1 MTGMDYSHPR
11 VNLIPRTEIERRR
24 RGRVARG
31 WLVAVI
37 IAAVLAVGLVG
48 GAWAAKTFA
57 DQRLTQEQG
66 RTGALAAQLEGYR
79 DVSGTLRTQDSLT
92 RMRATAMGADL
103 SWTALIDRVRRH
115 LPGGVTLGWYTIAS
129 GPAVGGDTDAVGPS
143 GTITL
148 TTENLALLTAAADAI
163 REDDAVNSIALQ
175 RTETADG
182 LFIATFDIA
191 FTAAVNSGTYT
202 VEASE

>member
-1 MTGMDYSHPR
+1 MTGMDFSHAR
-11 VNLIPRTEIERRR
+11 VNLMPRAEIERRR

-31 WLVAVI
+31 WVVVVI

-57 DQRLTQEQG
+57 DQRLAQEQE
-66 RTGALAAQLEGYR
+66 RTGALAVQLEGYR
-79 DVSGTLRTQDSLT
+79 DVSGALRMQESLI

-103 SWTALIDRVRRH
+103 SWTALVDRIRGH

-129 GPAVGGDTDAVGPS
+129 GPAVGDEPAGPS

-148 TTENLALLTAAADAI
+148 TTANLALLTAAADAI
-163 REDDAVNSIALQ
+163 SDDDAVNSIALQ
-175 RTETADG
+175 RVETTDG
-182 LFIATFDIA
+182 LFNATFTIA

-202 VEASE
+202 AEVSE